1 MLESAAGRAT
11 CHFLKRWQQMK
22 ANLQMNVA
30 SVTAEKSTLV
40 REEQLKN
47 AHAKVV
53 RDVGNV
59 REVRAEHTQKRR
71 YRRCW

>member
-47 AHAKVV
+47 A
-53 RDVGNV
+53 
-59 REVRAEHTQKRR
+59 RR
-71 YRRCW
+71 LRW